1 VLVAALGIDG
11 DGNKHPLGLIEG
23 ATENAAVVQALID
36 NLIERPSCVD
46 PGGRKDLA
54 WLGRDGSQQK

>member
-1 VLVAALGIDG
+1 MLLHDPKYA
-11 DGNKHPLGLIEG
+11 G
-23 ATENAAVVQALID
+23 AFM
-36 NLIERPSCVD
+36 PSCVD